1 MEWTTAEGRSYEE
14 AVAALLKSMGADRS
28 EVEIE
33 DLGDTKK
40 LFGLGGTV
48 AKVRG
53 RLLEESF
60 GESPANHRPRTNG
73 SAPKTFAA
81 KPSAS
86 KSAAAD
92 ALGDIP
98 EKMRAFLEDIV
109 EKMNIKDAG
118 VEILSSEGQ
127 IVLNVTGVEGGI
139 LTGKNGETLDAL
151 QTLVEIYAGR
161 LNGSKFPF
169 VVDAENYRQHRE
181 EKLRA
186 LAEKS
191 AEKAV
196 KTGRKVFLGP
206 MKPAERKTIHA
217 FLQNDTRVKT
227 HSQGTGDNRQVVIHP
242 EK

>member
-1 MEWTTAEGRSYEE
+1 MEWTTAEGKSYEE
-14 AVAALLKSMGADRS
+14 AVASLLKSMGADRS

-53 RLLEESF
+53 RLMEESF
-60 GESPANHRPRTNG
+60 AETSVKRRPKANG
-73 SAPKTFAA
+73 SAPRT
-81 KPSAS
+81 
-86 KSAAAD
+86 AAANPVNL
-92 ALGDIP
+92 AELGDIP

-109 EKMNIKDAG
+109 AKMNVKNAA
-118 VEILSSEGQ
+118 VEIFPGEEQ
-127 IVLNVTGVEGGI
+127 IVLNIVGADGGS
-139 LTGKNGETLDAL
+139 LTGKNGETLEAL

-161 LNGSKFPF
+161 LNGAKLPF
-169 VVDAENYRQHRE
+169 VVDADNYRAHRE
-181 EKLRA
+181 DKLRA

-191 AEKAV
+191 AEKAASS
-196 KTGRKVFLGP
+196 GRKVFLGP
-206 MKPAERKTIHA
+206 MKPSERKTIHA

-227 HSQGTGDNRQVVIHP
+227 HSQGTGDNRQVVIYP

>member
-1 MEWTTAEGRSYEE
+1 MEWTTAEGKSYEE
-14 AVAALLKSMGADRS
+14 AVATLLKSMGADRS

-60 GESPANHRPRTNG
+60 AEAPARHRPKANG
-73 SAPKTFAA
+73 SAPK
-81 KPSAS
+81 SID
-86 KSAAAD
+86 AD

-109 EKMNIKDAG
+109 EKMNIKNAA
-118 VEILSSEGQ
+118 VEIRSAEGE
-127 IVLNVTGVEGGI
+127 IVLNITGVDGGV
-139 LTGKNGETLDAL
+139 LTGKNGETLEAL

-161 LNGSKFPF
+161 LNGSKLPF
-169 VVDAENYRQHRE
+169 VVDAEDYRQHRE
-181 EKLRA
+181 EKLRG

-206 MKPAERKTIHA
+206 MKPSERKTIHA

-227 HSQGTGDNRQVVIHP
+227 HSQGTGDNRQVVIYP

>member
-1 MEWTTAEGRSYEE
+1 MEWTTAEGKSYEE

-53 RLLEESF
+53 RLMEESF
-60 GESPANHRPRTNG
+60 AEAPARHRPKTNG
-73 SAPKTFAA
+73 RAPKTAPA
-81 KPSAS
+81 NPVNLTE
-86 KSAAAD
+86 
-92 ALGDIP
+92 LGDIP

-109 EKMNIKDAG
+109 AKMNIKDAM
-118 VEILSSEGQ
+118 VEIINGDEQ
-127 IVLNVTGVEGGI
+127 IVLNISGVDGAI
-139 LTGKNGETLDAL
+139 LTGKNGEALEAL

-161 LNGSKFPF
+161 LNGAKLPF
-169 VVDAENYRQHRE
+169 VVDTENYRALRE
-181 EKLRA
+181 DKLRA

-196 KTGRKVFLGP
+196 TSGRKVFLGP
-206 MKPAERKTIHA
+206 MKPSERKTIHA
-217 FLQNDTRVKT
+217 FLQNDSRVKT
-227 HSQGTGDNRQVVIHP
+227 HSQGTGDNRQVVIYP